1 MKLRIAN
8 IIKAKQP
15 EIYEKL
21 LNMINTTNRKKFQ
34 FQNTNKLN
42 FGGYSEQEFEE
53 VKEGYARLMT
63 EKRSVKI

>member
-1 MKLRIAN
+1 MRIAN

-21 LNMINTTNRKKFQ
+21 LNMINTTGRNKFQ
-34 FQNTNKLN
+34 LKNTNKVNLS
-42 FGGYSEQEFEE
+42 GYSEQEFEE
-53 VKEGYARLMT
+53 VKEGYARMMT